1 MPFIPF
7 LYILEFLFGVCVVVV
22 VVYQL
27 IIPVAKG
34 LPTFPF
40 FRKTRKLSRKLSEVR
55 EDIED
60 LKLEKEIDAGE
71 RLIAKSRN
79 KERKKS

>member
-40 FRKTRKLSRKLSEVR
+40 FRKTRRLSEELTKVN
-55 EDIED
+55 EDIEN
-60 LKLEKEIDAGE
+60 LKLEQEIERGK
-71 RLIAKSRN
+71 RLIAK
-79 KERKKS
+79 KKS